1 MSEVNRMKDELQA
14 LAREARQMIAN
25 AKTPQEL
32 EAARVAFLGRK
43 SGRLR
48 ALMACV
54 GKLPPEERPAVGQL
68 AQAVHREIEELLA
81 AKAAQVSSTAQA
93 RRPKRM
99 VTPQTAFEAV
109 ALDVTLPGRAP
120 RLGTRHPILA
130 TMDELISIFLGLGYK
145 VAEGPE
151 VENSYYAWKALNYPD
166 DHPAMEEQMTFYLEN
181 GLLLRSQTSTMQ
193 IRTME
198 KEPPPVAYIVPGRT
212 YRRDRV
218 DATHHHTFY
227 QLEGFKVAKG
237 ITFGD
242 LKGTLLAFARAMFGE
257 TMNVRVRPD
266 FFPFTEPS
274 AEFALTCTLC
284 SGEGCRTCSD
294 TGWMEVGGCGMIDEN
309 VLRNVGYDPEEV
321 SGFAFGFGIDRFAM
335 LRHQIDDIR
344 LFWSGDMRFLR
355 QF

>member
-1 MSEVNRMKDELQA
+1 MKDQLQA
-14 LAREARQMIAN
+14 LADEAREAIAK
-25 AKTPQEL
+25 AQTPQDL
-32 EAARVAFLGRK
+32 EAVRVSFLGRK
-43 SGRLR
+43 AGRLKSI
-48 ALMACV
+48 MASLGTV
-54 GKLPPEERPAVGQL
+54 PAEERPAVGQL
-68 AQAVHREIEELLA
+68 AQAVQREIEELLT
-81 AKAAQVSSTAQA
+81 AKAGQVSDAPPPEKKAKRAAA
-93 RRPKRM
+93 RP
-99 VTPQTAFEAV
+99 AAEADR
-109 ALDVTLPGRAP
+109 LDVTLPGRAP
-120 RLGTRHPILA
+120 HVGARHPMLA
-130 TMDELISIFLGLGYK
+130 TMDELIAIFLGLGYK

-151 VENSYYAWKALNYPD
+151 VENHYYAWQALNYPD
-166 DHPAMEEQMTFYLEN
+166 EHPAMDEQMTFYLNN

-198 KEPPPVAYIVPGRT
+198 VEPPPVAYIVPGRT

-242 LKGTLLAFARAMFGE
+242 LKGTLIAFARALFGE
-257 TMNVRVRPD
+257 KMNVRLRPD

-274 AEFALTCTLC
+274 AEFAVTCTLC
-284 SGEGCRTCSD
+284 WGEGCRTCSGS
-294 TGWMEVGGCGMIDEN
+294 GWMEVGGCGVIDEN

-344 LFWSGDMRFLR
+344 LLWNGDMRFLR

>member
-1 MSEVNRMKDELQA
+1 MKEQLQA
-14 LAREARQMIAN
+14 LAGEARKAIEQAT
-25 AKTPQEL
+25 TPQDL
-32 EAARVAFLGRK
+32 ETVRVAFLGRK

-48 ALMACV
+48 DLMSSL
-54 GKLPPEERPAVGQL
+54 GTLPPEERPAAGQL
-68 AQAVHREIEELLA
+68 AQAVQKEIEDLLA
-81 AKAAQVSSTAQA
+81 AHAGQVSEV
-93 RRPKRM
+93 PKAEKKAKPATR
-99 VTPQTAFEAV
+99 AAAEADR
-109 ALDVTLPGRAP
+109 LDVTLPGRAT
-120 RLGTRHPILA
+120 RVGTRHPVLA
-130 TMDELISIFLGLGYK
+130 TMDELIAIFLGLGYK

-151 VENSYYAWKALNYPD
+151 VESHYYAWEALNYPD
-166 DHPAMEEQMTFYLEN
+166 DHPAMDEQMTFYLEN

-193 IRTME
+193 IRTMQV
-198 KEPPPVAYIVPGRT
+198 EPPPVAYIVPGRT

-227 QLEGFKVAKG
+227 QLEGFKVARG

-242 LKGTLLAFARAMFGE
+242 LKGTLIAFARALFGE
-257 TMNVRVRPD
+257 SMNVRVRPD

-284 SGEGCRTCSD
+284 GGTGCRTCSG
-294 TGWMEVGGCGMIDEN
+294 TGWLEVGGCGVIDEN

-335 LRHQIDDIR
+335 LRHRIEDIR
-344 LFWSGDMRFLR
+344 LLWSGDMRFLR

>member
-1 MSEVNRMKDELQA
+1 MMKDQLEA
-14 LAREARQMIAN
+14 LAREAREAA
-25 AKTPQEL
+25 AKAETPQEL
-32 EAARVAFLGRK
+32 EAVRVAFLGRK
-43 SGRLR
+43 AGRLKSIMSSLGSLS
-48 ALMACV
+48 A
-54 GKLPPEERPAVGQL
+54 EERPGVGAL
-68 AQAVHREIEELLA
+68 AQAVQKEIEELLS
-81 AKAAQVSSTAQA
+81 AKAGQVSEAPKTEKPRKAAA
-93 RRPKRM
+93 RPM
-99 VTPQTAFEAV
+99 AEADRI
-109 ALDVTLPGRAP
+109 DVTLPGRAP
-120 RLGTRHPILA
+120 RVGTRHPVLA
-130 TMDELISIFLGLGYK
+130 TMDELIAIFLGLGYK

-151 VENSYYAWKALNYPD
+151 VENHYYAWEALNYPE
-166 DHPAMEEQMTFYLEN
+166 DHPAMDEQMTFYLDN
-181 GLLLRSQTSTMQ
+181 GMLLRSQTSTMQ

-198 KEPPPVAYIVPGRT
+198 VEPPPVAYIVPGRT

-242 LKGTLLAFARAMFGE
+242 LKGTLIAFARAMFGE
-257 TMNVRVRPD
+257 SMNVRVRPD

-284 SGEGCRTCSD
+284 GGDGCRTCSN
-294 TGWMEVGGCGMIDEN
+294 TGWMEVGGCGVIDEN

-335 LRHQIDDIR
+335 LRHRVEDIR
-344 LFWSGDMRFLR
+344 LLWSGDMRFLR

>member
-1 MSEVNRMKDELQA
+1 MQDQLQA
-14 LAREARQMIAN
+14 LAQEAREAIERA
-25 AKTPQEL
+25 ATAHDL

-43 SGRLR
+43 AGRLR
-48 ALMACV
+48 DLMS
-54 GKLPPEERPAVGQL
+54 GLGNLPPEERPEAGKL
-68 AQAVHREIEELLA
+68 AQAVQKEIEELLA
-81 AKAAQVSSTAQA
+81 ARAGELTETPPAARKSKAAAL
-93 RRPKRM
+93 R
-99 VTPQTAFEAV
+99 EASD
-109 ALDVTLPGRAP
+109 AERLDVTLPGRAP
-120 RLGTRHPILA
+120 RVGTRHPVLA

-151 VENSYYAWKALNYPD
+151 VETHYYAWQALNYPD
-166 DHPAMEEQMTFYLEN
+166 DHPAMDEQMTFYLDN

-198 KEPPPVAYIVPGRT
+198 VEPPPVAYIVPGRT

-242 LKGTLLAFARAMFGE
+242 LKGTLIAFARALFGE
-257 TMNVRVRPD
+257 SMDVRVRPD

-284 SGEGCRTCSD
+284 AGAGCRTCSGS
-294 TGWMEVGGCGMIDEN
+294 GWLEVGGCGVIDEN

-335 LRHQIDDIR
+335 LRHQVEDIR
-344 LFWSGDMRFLR
+344 LLWSGDMRFLR